1 MSLPGCDTGFGN
13 HLAKKLHSLGF
24 TVFAGCLQP
33 SGEGGQLLRN
43 LDRETGRLHVVD
55 LDVTSQVKMDKALQY
70 VDQNL
75 PKLGLWGVVNNAG
88 LGNSGFLEWISVE
101 TCEKVK
107 RAYK

>member
-1 MSLPGCDTGFGN
+1 M
-13 HLAKKLHSLGF
+13 AKKLHFLGF

-33 SGEGGQLLRN
+33 SGEGGQLLSN
-43 LDRETGRLHVVD
+43 LGHETGRLHVVD
-55 LDVTSQVKMDKALQY
+55 LDVTCQFKMDQALDY
-70 VDQNL
+70 VELNL

-107 RAYK
+107 TRLE